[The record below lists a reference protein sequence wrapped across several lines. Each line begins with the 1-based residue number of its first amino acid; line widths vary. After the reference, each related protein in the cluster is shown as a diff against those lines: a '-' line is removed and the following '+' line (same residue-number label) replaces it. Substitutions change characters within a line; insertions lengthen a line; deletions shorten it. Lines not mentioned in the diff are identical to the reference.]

1 MEVMR
6 SFVIRSGIC
15 CERCSIPVIL
25 GVLALH
31 VYGNMSPKVCTLAGL
46 LSSDDYAVVRE
57 EV

>member
-6 SFVIRSGIC
+6 SSMIRSGIC
-15 CERCSIPVIL
+15 CERFSIPLIL

-31 VYGNMSPKVCTLAGL
+31 VYGNMTPKVCTLAGL
-46 LSSDDYAVVRE
+46 SSSDDYAVVRE